1 MSYFSFY
8 NSIDVYIQENK
19 RVYGGMCVKTL
30 MLTFFLIFLAELGDK
45 TQLATMLMAAK
56 SESIWLVFI
65 GSSLALTASSL
76 IGVLAGSIL
85 TKYIPQSYIHYASG
99 IAFLVI
105 GILLISGKL

>member
-1 MSYFSFY
+1 
-8 NSIDVYIQENK
+8 
-19 RVYGGMCVKTL
+19 MCVKTL

>member
-1 MSYFSFY
+1 M
-8 NSIDVYIQENK
+8 DL
-19 RVYGGMCVKTL
+19 RMKTL
-30 MLTFFLIFLAELGDK
+30 IITFCMVFLAELGDK

-56 SESIWLVFI
+56 SNSIWLVFL

-76 IGVLAGSIL
+76 IGVLAGGIL

-99 IAFLVI
+99 IAFIVI

>member
-1 MSYFSFY
+1 M
-8 NSIDVYIQENK
+8 
-19 RVYGGMCVKTL
+19 KTL